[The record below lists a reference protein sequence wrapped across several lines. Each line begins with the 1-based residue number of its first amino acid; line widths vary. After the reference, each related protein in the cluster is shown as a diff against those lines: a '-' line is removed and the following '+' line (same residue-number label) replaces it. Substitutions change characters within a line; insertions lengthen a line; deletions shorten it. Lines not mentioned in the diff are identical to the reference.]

1 MPWDQEGS
9 DIRVDGIHDLGGM
22 QGFGHVQ
29 QLTAAPPFA
38 EPWEGKA
45 FVIGALAARIAG
57 TNLHAFRHAIER
69 VPPREY
75 LVGYWNRW
83 TMGAQIMME
92 DSGIVTDEEVRAR
105 AARLSGRDVPEP
117 APPTPDKPQMPSGGA
132 GNLRSVDTPPA
143 FAVGDQV
150 RVADL
155 DPVGHT
161 RLPRYVRRRT
171 GTVTAIQPS
180 QVLPDTAAHFVGEN
194 PQHCYAVE
202 FDSRELWGPDA
213 EAFRLCIDLFEPYLE
228 PVT

>member
-1 MPWDQEGS
+1 
-9 DIRVDGIHDLGGM
+9 VDGIHDMGGRH
-22 QGFGHVQ
+22 GFGQVQ
-29 QLTAAPPFA
+29 EPTDAPPFA
-38 EPWEGKA
+38 EAWEGKA

-69 VPPREY
+69 VPPSEY

-83 TMGAQIMME
+83 TIGAQIMME

-117 APPTPDKPQMPSGGA
+117 PAPEPRKPQMALGGA
-132 GNLRSVDTPPA
+132 GNLRSVETPRA

-171 GTVTAIQPS
+171 GTVTALQPC
-180 QVLPDTAAHFVGEN
+180 QVFPDTAAHFVGEN
-194 PQHCYAVE
+194 PQHCYTVE
-202 FDSRELWGPDA
+202 FGSRELWGADA
-213 EAFRLCIDLFEPYLE
+213 EPFRLSIDLFEPYLE
-228 PVT
+228 PIE